1 MRPLGMLIAMVGS
14 VGVALAVWHT
24 DMTAAQF
31 FGLLAGLVAVMAG
44 CWLMG
49 AGTAMEANR

>member
-1 MRPLGMLIAMVGS
+1 MLIAMVGS
-14 VGVALAVWHT
+14 VGMTLAVWHT
-24 DMTAAQF
+24 EMTAAQS